1 MSEHNDKN
9 KKQKIITLTNV
20 NKQFWVPDKPNTFT
34 GKIKNIFV
42 RKKKNKQIIKDLNL
56 TVYKGDIIGYIG
68 ENGAGKSTT
77 IKMLTGIYPPSS
89 GKINCLGK
97 NPFDDRIDYVKDI
110 GVVFGNRSLLN
121 MDIAPIYSID
131 LQASIY
137 GLSSETAKRRMTRFA
152 KKLRV
157 EHLLNTPVRKLS
169 LGERMKFEIIASL
182 LHKPKII
189 FLDEPTIGLDVL
201 AREKMIKFLKQVNK
215 TEKTTI
221 FLTTHNM
228 DDIEE
233 ICNRII
239 IIDKGKKVYEGNLK
253 DLKNIYANWKRITI
267 VYKEKVNKFCDRGLQ
282 ILEKHDNII
291 VFKAPNEKLEQ
302 CLTQI
307 TNCFEILDLKIEE
320 PTLKEIVKR
329 IYTDEHV
336 SN

>member
-1 MSEHNDKN
+1 MSDNKQN
-9 KKQKIITLTNV
+9 KKQSIISLENV
-20 NKQFWVPDKPNTFT
+20 NKQFWVPDKPKTFM
-34 GKIKNIFV
+34 GKVKNIIV

-56 TVYKGDIIGYIG
+56 EIYKGDIIGYIG
-68 ENGAGKSTT
+68 ENGSGKSTT
-77 IKMLTGIYPPSS
+77 IKMLTGIYPPTS
-89 GKINCLGK
+89 GKITCLGK
-97 NPFDDRIDYVKDI
+97 DPFNNRVDYVKDI

-121 MDIAPIYSID
+121 IDIAPIYSIE

-137 GLSSETAKRRMTRFA
+137 GLSQETTKRRMMKFA

-157 EHLLNTPVRKLS
+157 ENLLHTPVRKLS

-189 FLDEPTIGLDVL
+189 FLDEPTIGLDVI
-201 AREKMIKFLKQVNK
+201 AREKMIKFLREINK

-233 ICNRII
+233 ICNRIV
-239 IIDKGKKVYEGNLK
+239 IIDNGKKVYEG
-253 DLKNIYANWKRITI
+253 DLKELKQIYANWKRITI
-267 VYKEKVNKFCDRGLQ
+267 VYKEKANRFCDRGLQ
-282 ILEKHDNII
+282 VLEKHDNVII
-291 VFKAPNEKLEQ
+291 FKAPNDKLEQ

-320 PTLKEIVKR
+320 PALKEIVKR
-329 IYTDEHV
+329 IYSDGHV

>member
-1 MSEHNDKN
+1 MLNKQN
-9 KKQKIITLTNV
+9 KKQKVISLENV
-20 NKQFWVPDKPNTFT
+20 NKQFWVPDKPNTFV
-34 GKIKNIFV
+34 GKLKNIIV

-56 TVYKGDIIGYIG
+56 DVYKADIIGYIG
-68 ENGAGKSTT
+68 ENGSGKSTT
-77 IKMLTGIYPPSS
+77 IKMLTGIYPPTS
-89 GKINCLGK
+89 GKITCLNK
-97 NPFDDRIDYVKDI
+97 NPFNNRIDYVKNI

-121 MDIAPIYSID
+121 QDIAPIYSIE

-137 GLSSETAKRRMTRFA
+137 GLSHETTKRRMIKFA

-157 EHLLNTPVRKLS
+157 ENLLHTPVRKLS

-189 FLDEPTIGLDVL
+189 FLDEPTIGLDVI
-201 AREKMIKFLKQVNK
+201 AREKMIKFLRDINK

-253 DLKNIYANWKRITI
+253 DLKQIYANWKRITI
-267 VYKEKVNKFCDRGLQ
+267 VYKEKANKFCDRGLQ
-282 ILEKHDNII
+282 ILEKHDNVII
-291 VFKAPNEKLEQ
+291 FKAPNDKLEQ
-302 CLTQI
+302 CLKQI
-307 TNCFEILDLKIEE
+307 TNCFEIIDLKIEE
-320 PTLKEIVKR
+320 PALKEIVKR
-329 IYTDEHV
+329 IYSDEHV